1 MKNDEIYF
9 EIEGDDVV
17 KHTPMFG
24 MDDIYAPIYK
34 TEVVM
39 TKDIFQEC
47 YKKWIE
53 PMHDLP
59 KEDGKHEYTNEE
71 LAEAFCNGR
80 GG

>member
-9 EIEGDDVV
+9 EIEDDVAVV
-17 KHTPMFG
+17 KHTPLPEMG
-24 MDDIYAPIYK
+24 ENIYK

-53 PMHDLP
+53 PQAEQLI
-59 KEDGKHEYTNEE
+59 KEGEQ
-71 LAEAFCNGR
+71 
-80 GG
+80 

>member
-9 EIEGDDVV
+9 EIDGDDVV
-17 KHTPMFG
+17 KHTPIFV
-24 MDDIYAPIYK
+24 DDIHVPIYK

-53 PMHDLP
+53 PQAEQLI
-59 KEDGKHEYTNEE
+59 KEGKQ
-71 LAEAFCNGR
+71 
-80 GG
+80 